1 MTIET
6 FVKSIEVRPEYIDA
20 LTAKL
25 REKLNL
31 QLMSKHDESVTIDLR
46 VANLKDQIR
55 STITRLSATK
65 SETVIKYIE
74 ESIEAMEAEI
84 VELRAK
90 RQEMPEQTPNDFDKA
105 ISYLRYFLEKLDLL
119 LLNYDNPVLQARFFR
134 VIFNEAPTYETIVS
148 GTPDLSQIK
157 EANSLFRTRT
167 PLNNSSWLG
176 MWVRN
181 LEYKNRNSTL
191 IV

>member
-1 MTIET
+1 
-6 FVKSIEVRPEYIDA
+6 
-20 LTAKL
+20 
-25 REKLNL
+25 
-31 QLMSKHDESVTIDLR
+31 MSKHDESITVDLR
-46 VANLKDQIR
+46 VANIKDQIR

-65 SETVIKYIE
+65 LETVIKYME

-84 VELRAK
+84 VELQAK

-105 ISYLRYFLEKLDLL
+105 VSYLRYFLENLDLL
-119 LLNYDNPVLQARFFR
+119 LLNYDNPVLQARFFG

-167 PLNNSSWLG
+167 PLNNSYGSILQQ
-176 MWVRN
+176 
-181 LEYKNRNSTL
+181 S
-191 IV
+191 